1 MKLLSVVLVFLVAFV
16 VHVDSFSSLQIR
28 TRPLAP
34 YGFVLAAK
42 KKGGSTSPSGGASV
56 KATVGTAAKGK
67 PGDIRVKLNIDVKNV
82 GKKNEVVFVSASMF
96 NNLLGPQKKASRVSD
111 ADNADNIMKAEE
123 EAKKAFEKA
132 EELKG
137 KIEALKEQIIERNIG
152 PDGTLFGVVAGKH
165 VLEHLTK
172 SAKLDIPAKATVKEM
187 LAIDASGAVIE
198 TCAGAET
205 KRGGTFIARVQ
216 LNEKVDL
223 AAFGFSVEQ
232 KAK

>member
-1 MKLLSVVLVFLVAFV
+1 
-16 VHVDSFSSLQIR
+16 
-28 TRPLAP
+28 
-34 YGFVLAAK
+34 
-42 KKGGSTSPSGGASV
+42 
-56 KATVGTAAKGK
+56 VGTAAKAK
-67 PGDIRVKLNIDVKNV
+67 PGDIRVKMNIDVKNV